1 MLKKVAIALAVLLL
15 VAGSVVAYLW
25 TRATALPDWYTE
37 GEGDLYAG
45 DPIDSDGPAAA
56 PRWIALDEQ
65 GNRLPGDDPIPL
77 APPFDPQSKGEP
89 TAEHAPGS
97 TPVPPAPSRSAPP
110 RSTRRSRPAAS
121 RAQRHELRGF
131 HVRRGKDGKRK
142 RNPALR
148 ASRAVYEDGRLEVG
162 VILDLSRLPQDK
174 LRARDRQRYDQAV
187 ANFPGI
193 TKRDVWVGVEDEPLS
208 VGGYLQL
215 SPQAEVR
222 VGTLTYSLASA
233 AERLGMSEM
242 EMRLELNRELR
253 RLGFVD
259 PEA

>member
-15 VAGSVVAYLW
+15 VAGGLVAYLW

-37 GEGDLYAG
+37 GEGNPYAG
-45 DPIDSDGPAAA
+45 DPLDSDGPDA
-56 PRWIALDEQ
+56 PARWIPLDEQ
-65 GNRLPGDDPIPL
+65 GNRLPSADPVPL
-77 APPFDPQSKGEP
+77 PPPFEEAPVDEP
-89 TAEHAPGS
+89 TTEPPAAS
-97 TPVPPAPSRSAPP
+97 TPAP
-110 RSTRRSRPAAS
+110 TRRSRPATP

-131 HVRRGKDGKRK
+131 HVRRGKDGKRT
-142 RNPALR
+142 RSPAIR

-174 LRARDRQRYDQAV
+174 LRSRDRRRYERAV

-193 TKRDVWVGVEDEPLS
+193 TKRDVWVGVDDEPLS

-233 AERLGMSEM
+233 AKRLGMSEM